1 MENNSNTVVN
11 ALSQFIS
18 DTIKTYVKSMKG
30 QQITMFDVLNAIMK
44 SYNTYL
50 LSVYTQALLKDEI
63 TKKANTQDG
72 KSAEKENK

>member
-1 MENNSNTVVN
+1 MENNNNTVVN

-18 DTIKTYVKSMKG
+18 DTIQTYAKSMKG

-50 LSVYTQALLKDEI
+50 LSAYTQALKDEI
-63 TKKANTQDG
+63 TKKINTQDG
-72 KSAEKENK
+72 KSDDKENK

>member
-1 MENNSNTVVN
+1 MENNNNTVVN

-18 DTIKTYVKSMKG
+18 DTIQTYVKSMKG

-50 LSVYTQALLKDEI
+50 LSVYTQALKDEI
-63 TKKANTQDG
+63 TKKTNTQDG
-72 KSAEKENK
+72 KSDDKENK

>member
-1 MENNSNTVVN
+1 MENNNNTVVN

-18 DTIKTYVKSMKG
+18 DTIQTYVKSMKG

-50 LSVYTQALLKDEI
+50 LSVYTQALKDEI
-63 TKKANTQDG
+63 TNKANTQDG

>member
-1 MENNSNTVVN
+1 MENNNNTIIN

-18 DTIKTYVKSMKG
+18 DTIQTYVKSMRE

-50 LSVYTQALLKDEI
+50 LSVYTQALKDEI
-63 TKKANTQDG
+63 TKKTNTQDG